1 MKLSELMKEYR
12 DAMPAPPKLD
22 FDAIER
28 REAARTQ
35 RLRWASVLA
44 AAAAIAV
51 VMFYAK
57 PSSNVPVAPTPEASA
72 APIVRPLE
80 EIAAPIVRPVAR
92 HTTKAKRRNPAQVN
106 EFIAIGEASM
116 LPAPQSLQVMRVSLT
131 GARLA
136 ALGLLPAGRD
146 LDDRVTADVLM
157 GEDGMARAIRLVRA
171 ESFE

>member
-1 MKLSELMKEYR
+1 MKLDELLKEYR
-12 DAMPAPPKLD
+12 DAMPATPKFD

-28 REAARTQ
+28 REAARRQ
-35 RLRWASVLA
+35 RQRWVGVLA

-51 VMFYAK
+51 VMFYAR
-57 PSSNVPVAPTPEASA
+57 PNSNVPVVPAPEALA
-72 APIVRPLE
+72 APIVRPVE

-92 HTTKAKRRNPAQVN
+92 HTTTAKRRKPAQVN

-157 GEDGMARAIRLVRA
+157 GEDGMARAIRLVSA